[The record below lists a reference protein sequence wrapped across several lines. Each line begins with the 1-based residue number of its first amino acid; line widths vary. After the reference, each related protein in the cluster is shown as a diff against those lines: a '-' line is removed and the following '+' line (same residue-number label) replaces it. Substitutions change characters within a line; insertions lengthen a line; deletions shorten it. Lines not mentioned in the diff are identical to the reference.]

1 MRGLPLGLLMCFLGL
16 AGCGD
21 GGKELSGSICAI
33 YDCSFDTVT
42 IRLQGTSTIRIDYSV
57 GPVTQSEL
65 RAAIVVCDVANFVRG
80 QEMPATD
87 VRHIAPDG
95 VGFPTLAEAA
105 CVFNDDL
112 VVGANLSGSFHA
124 RFVTE
129 AGTERA
135 LMGDFDGTLEAAQ

>member
-1 MRGLPLGLLMCFLGL
+1 MRALAVGLLGILGV
-16 AGCGD
+16 ASCGD
-21 GGKELSGSICAI
+21 SGKALTGSICAI

-42 IRLQGTSTIRIDYSV
+42 IRKQGETTIRIDYSI

-65 RAAIVVCDVANFVRG
+65 RTAVVVCDVANFVKG
-80 QEMPATD
+80 QEVPATD

-112 VVGANLSGSFHA
+112 VVGAHVSGSFHA

-135 LMGDFDGTLEAAQ
+135 LNGDFDGTLEAAQ